1 MFGNAPMIPMKADQE
16 VLQQSLDVILSLY
29 LKTVEIAKC
38 IQHTMRFEMVGVIHA
53 CSMQSQEL
61 CYQKQQ
67 WEQDFSTRI
76 LIQNKHHPAI
86 VSFIRIDLLLPSW
99 RNTVFCDSQTGVERI
114 APDSG
119 ITTVTYPSLSVCVCV
134 CVYKTRLCL
143 DASTGTCRIC
153 SKNIFPT
160 PSKQW
165 KKCVNGNSNSSCTS
179 KALQIVREEK
189 MWRQWNKS
197 IAGMDALSWR
207 IERHAK
213 GVACETKK

>member
-1 MFGNAPMIPMKADQE
+1 
-16 VLQQSLDVILSLY
+16 
-29 LKTVEIAKC
+29 
-38 IQHTMRFEMVGVIHA
+38 
-53 CSMQSQEL
+53 MQSQEL

-134 CVYKTRLCL
+134 CVCVCIRHVYVWMPLQVLAESVPKIFFLLRL
-143 DASTGTCRIC
+143 
-153 SKNIFPT
+153 N
-160 PSKQW
+160 
-165 KKCVNGNSNSSCTS
+165 N
-179 KALQIVREEK
+179 
-189 MWRQWNKS
+189 
-197 IAGMDALSWR
+197 
-207 IERHAK
+207 ERN
-213 GVACETKK
+213 V